1 LGAPRSLIKRLETSV
16 TCSER
21 ILPASREALTAY
33 PLPPPDFEYA
43 KAYPGSVVP
52 IVTSFAPRMW
62 VPASF
67 GLVPSWAK
75 GAKVVLSTYNA
86 RSETVSD
93 KPSFRDAWRRG
104 QLCIVPASEIY
115 EPCYESGKAVRWC
128 IARADGKPMG
138 IAGIWSRREEADGL
152 PTWSMSM
159 LTINADGDPVM
170 QRFHEPED
178 EKRSVVILPDERWG
192 DWLRAK
198 SEEEARAMLTIYP
211 ADALSVE
218 AAR

>member
-1 LGAPRSLIKRLETSV
+1 MCANYR
-16 TCSER
+16 
-21 ILPASREALTAY
+21 PASQEALTAY
-33 PLPPPDFEYA
+33 PLPPPDFEYGE
-43 KAYPGSVVP
+43 AYPSSVVP
-52 IVTSFAPRMW
+52 IVTNFAPRIW

-67 GLVPSWAK
+67 GLVPNWAK
-75 GAKVVLSTYNA
+75 DAKIVRSTYNA
-86 RSETVSD
+86 RSETVGD

-115 EPCYESGKAVRWC
+115 EPCYESGKAVRWR
-128 IARADGKPMG
+128 IARAGGKPMG
-138 IAGIWSRREEADGL
+138 IAGIWAHRETADGL

-170 QRFHEPED
+170 QRFHKPED

-198 SEEEARAMLTIYP
+198 SEEEARTMLTIYP

-218 AAR
+218 AAPR